1 MSKIISIEDVQHIT
15 NLARLTLNR
24 EEIAA
29 SQEQLSHILGYI
41 EKLNQL
47 DTEDVHPTSH
57 VIPIR
62 TVTKDDHQK
71 NLFEREEIL
80 ANAPSSEKGYFEVPQ
95 VIE

>member
-1 MSKIISIEDVQHIT
+1 MSKIISIEDVQHIS
-15 NLARLTLNR
+15 NLARLTLNS
-24 EEIAA
+24 EEVKA
-29 SQEQLSHILGYI
+29 SQEQLSHILDYI

-62 TVTKDDHQK
+62 NVTKADDQK
-71 NLFEREEIL
+71 DLFERDEIL
-80 ANAPSSEKGYFEVPQ
+80 ANAPSSEQGYFEVPQ

>member
-1 MSKIISIEDVQHIT
+1 MSKIISIEDVQHIS
-15 NLARLTLNR
+15 NLARLTLNS
-24 EEIAA
+24 EEVKS

-62 TVTKDDHQK
+62 NVTKADDQK
-71 NLFEREEIL
+71 DLFERDEIL
-80 ANAPSSEKGYFEVPQ
+80 ANAPSSEQGYFEVPQ

>member
-1 MSKIISIEDVQHIT
+1 MSKIISIEDVQHIS
-15 NLARLTLNR
+15 NLARLTLNS
-24 EEIAA
+24 EEVKA
-29 SQEQLSHILGYI
+29 SQEQLSHILDYI

-62 TVTKDDHQK
+62 NVTKADDQK
-71 NLFEREEIL
+71 DLFERDEIL
-80 ANAPSSEKGYFEVPQ
+80 ANAPSSERGYFEVPQ

>member
-1 MSKIISIEDVQHIT
+1 MSKIISIEDVQHIA
-15 NLARLTLNR
+15 NLARLTLNS
-24 EEIAA
+24 EEVKV
-29 SQEQLSHILGYI
+29 SQEQLSHILDYI

-62 TVTKDDHQK
+62 NVTKADDQK
-71 NLFEREEIL
+71 DLFERDEIL
-80 ANAPSSEKGYFEVPQ
+80 ANAPSSEQGYFEVPQ

>member
-1 MSKIISIEDVQHIT
+1 MSKIISIEDVQHIA
-15 NLARLTLNR
+15 NLARLTLNS
-24 EEIAA
+24 EEVKS
-29 SQEQLSHILGYI
+29 SQEQLSHILDYI

-62 TVTKDDHQK
+62 NVTKADDQK
-71 NLFEREEIL
+71 DLFERDEIL
-80 ANAPSSEKGYFEVPQ
+80 ANAPSSEQGYFEVPQ

>member
-47 DTEDVHPTSH
+47 DT
-57 VIPIR
+57 
-62 TVTKDDHQK
+62 
-71 NLFEREEIL
+71 
-80 ANAPSSEKGYFEVPQ
+80 
-95 VIE
+95 

>member
-1 MSKIISIEDVQHIT
+1 MSKIISIEDVQHIA
-15 NLARLTLNR
+15 NLARLTLNS
-24 EEIAA
+24 EEVKA

-62 TVTKDDHQK
+62 NVTKADDQK
-71 NLFEREEIL
+71 DLFERDEIL
-80 ANAPSSEKGYFEVPQ
+80 ANAPSSEQGYFEVPQ

>member
-1 MSKIISIEDVQHIT
+1 MSKIISIEDVQHIA
-15 NLARLTLNR
+15 NLARLTLNS
-24 EEIAA
+24 EEVKA
-29 SQEQLSHILGYI
+29 SQEQLSHILDYI

-62 TVTKDDHQK
+62 NVTKADDQK
-71 NLFEREEIL
+71 DLFERDEIL
-80 ANAPSSEKGYFEVPQ
+80 ANAPSSEQGYFEVPQ

>member
-15 NLARLTLNR
+15 NLARLTLNS
-24 EEIAA
+24 EEIEA
-29 SQEQLSHILGYI
+29 SQEQLSHILSYI

-62 TVTKDDHQK
+62 NVTKADEEKD
-71 NLFEREEIL
+71 LFERDEIL
-80 ANAPSSEKGYFEVPQ
+80 ANAPSSEQGYFEVPQ

>member
-1 MSKIISIEDVQHIT
+1 MSKIISIEDVQHIA
-15 NLARLTLNR
+15 NLARLTLNS
-24 EEIAA
+24 EEVKS

-62 TVTKDDHQK
+62 NVTKADDQK
-71 NLFEREEIL
+71 DLFERDEIL
-80 ANAPSSEKGYFEVPQ
+80 VNAPSSEQVYFEVPQ

>member
-15 NLARLTLNR
+15 NLARLTLNS
-24 EEIAA
+24 EEVKS

-47 DTEDVHPTSH
+47 DTEDVHPTSCNTH
-57 VIPIR
+57 PKR
-62 TVTKDDHQK
+62 NKDDHQK
-71 NLFEREEIL
+71 NLFEREEIWL
-80 ANAPSSEKGYFEVPQ
+80 CSSSEQGYFEVPQ

>member
-1 MSKIISIEDVQHIT
+1 MSKIISIEDVQHIS
-15 NLARLTLNR
+15 NLARLTLNS
-24 EEIAA
+24 EEVKA

-62 TVTKDDHQK
+62 NVTKADDQK
-71 NLFEREEIL
+71 DLFERDEIL
-80 ANAPSSEKGYFEVPQ
+80 ANAPSSEQGYFEVPQ